1 MLVIRRTA
9 PLADRATYPAEELG
23 NLFRQRWHAELDLR
37 SLKTEMRMEMLRTRS
52 PEMVRKEVA
61 MHLVAY
67 NLIRGNMAEAA
78 RAKESKP
85 RTISFTGSLHTVRA
99 FEASHL
105 YDPVRIE
112 ADLP

>member
-37 SLKTEMRMEMLRTRS
+37 TLKTSMKMEMLRTKS

-61 MHLVAY
+61 VHLLAY
-67 NLIRGNMAEAA
+67 NLIRGVMAEAA
-78 RAKESKP
+78 RAAAVEP
-85 RTISFTGSLHTVRA
+85 RRLSFRGAWHEVRS
-99 FEASHL
+99 FEEAHL
-105 YDPVRIE
+105 YDPVRI
-112 ADLP
+112 A